1 MSHPKIVAT
10 GPLHPIATK
19 ILGPLGPIAIA
30 PDHTVES
37 LIPLLAEAEA
47 LVVRGE
53 GVANATVIASGPRL
67 KVIARSGVGYN
78 NVDITAA
85 TARKIPV
92 IFTPGLGA
100 RAVAEGAMALMLAL
114 TKHLVYWDQQLKAGN
129 WQSRFEDRTGDLDGA
144 TLGII
149 GFGRIGQILAE
160 LARPFNM
167 NLLAYD
173 PFVPAEPAE
182 RLGVDLVDL
191 NELLG
196 RADFISLHAAATE
209 GSQNLITREG
219 LKRIKPGC
227 ILVNL
232 ARGELIDGLDILHE
246 ALSDGRLAA
255 VGLDV
260 FAPEPPDVSH
270 PIFKMPNCLTS
281 PHALG
286 ASRGAMA
293 RIFKSMSEDVAA
305 VLNGQRPQLVVN
317 PEVLEASQNPGGN
330 A

>member
-10 GPLHPIATK
+10 GPIHPIATE
-19 ILGPLGPIAIA
+19 ILEPLGPIAIA
-30 PDHTVES
+30 PDFSVES
-37 LIPLLAEAEA
+37 LVPLLTEAVA
-47 LVVRGE
+47 LVVRGD
-53 GVANATVIASGPRL
+53 GVANAAVIAAAPQL
-67 KVIARSGVGYN
+67 KVIGRSGVGYN
-78 NVDITAA
+78 NIDIDAA

-100 RAVAEGAMALMLAL
+100 RAVAEGAMAMMLAL
-114 TKHLVYWDQQLKAGN
+114 CKHIVYWDQQLKAGN
-129 WQSRFEDRTGDLDGA
+129 WRSRFEDLTGDLDAA
-144 TLGII
+144 TLGIV

-167 NLLAYD
+167 ELLAYD
-173 PFVPAEPAE
+173 PFVSADVAE
-182 RLGVDLVDL
+182 RLDVRLIELD
-191 NELLG
+191 ELLG
-196 RADFISLHAAATE
+196 RADFISLHAAVTD
-209 GSQNLITREG
+209 GSRNLITRER
-219 LKRIKPGC
+219 LKLIKPGC

-286 ASRGAMA
+286 ASRAALA
-293 RIFKSMSEDVAA
+293 RIFKSMAEDIAA
-305 VLNGQRPQLVVN
+305 VLNAKRPQLVVN
-317 PEVLEASQNPGGN
+317 PEVLG
-330 A
+330 